1 MADKIIDI
9 GNRKQLLLDE
19 QLCESS
25 EGVRLTMNP
34 ARSTGEILI
43 GVDNPYERAIPDT
56 RIGSYSSVLKEDG
69 KVRMW
74 WYYNVGSPEQMQY
87 RRVCYGES
95 EDGIH
100 FVKPKLGLVEMGG
113 TKANNAVIGDP
124 IQGACVFIDP
134 VAPPER
140 RYKTQAKWGPFPGT
154 DTTLYFYASP
164 DGIHWEKTHAIQV
177 GACDTQNVVFWDEA
191 YGKYVM
197 YTREWVRFGDP
208 DARGKVVDPRNH
220 RGVRRLE
227 STDLVTWNNESMVWE
242 ADEVDLATH
251 TTSTGMP
258 PVDYY
263 GACVY
268 KYPEAGDFYIFLA
281 QPFWHWKDR
290 PEEEKWGYSPDPKN
304 LDKRAVRLA
313 PSTMDVRLGYS
324 RDGKVFER
332 AVDRGPFLGTGPE
345 GRFDSRMVWAMPNPI
360 EMGDEI
366 WIYYVGTNR
375 DHDRFIDPA
384 APGLLSGIGRATMR
398 LDGFVSADADYTG
411 GWLVTRPLTFEGEGL
426 ELNMDAS
433 AGGFV
438 RVEMLDAEEKPVEGF
453 TMDESETLLGNS
465 VRMPAGWSSENDLGT
480 LTGTPVRLKFQMR
493 DAKLYSFWFK

>member
-9 GNRKQLLLDE
+9 GSRKQLFLDE
-19 QLCESS
+19 ELCESS
-25 EGVRLTMNP
+25 EGVRLMMNP

-43 GVDNPYERAIPDT
+43 GVDNPYETAIPDT

-100 FVKPKLGLVEMGG
+100 FVKPELGLIDMGG
-113 TKANNAVIGDP
+113 TKANNAVIEDP

-134 VAPPER
+134 IAPPER
-140 RYKTQAKWGPFPGT
+140 RYRTQAKWGPFPGT
-154 DTTLYFYASP
+154 DTTLYFYTSP
-164 DGIHWEKTHAIQV
+164 DGIHWEKTHSIQI
-177 GACDTQNVVFWDEA
+177 GACDTQNVVFWDDA
-191 YGKYVM
+191 YKKYVM
-197 YTREWVRFGDP
+197 YTRDWVRFEDP
-208 DARGKVVDPRNH
+208 GSRGKAVDPRNH
-220 RGVRRLE
+220 RRVRRLE
-227 STDLVTWNNESMVWE
+227 STDLVTWDNESIVWE

-251 TTSTGMP
+251 RTSTGMP

-290 PEEEKWGYSPDPKN
+290 PEKDKWGYSPDPKN
-304 LDKRAVRLA
+304 LDKRVVRLA

-324 RDGKVFER
+324 RDGKAFKR
-332 AVDRGPFLGTGPE
+332 ALDRGAFLGTGPE

-375 DHDRFIDPA
+375 DHDKFIDPA
-384 APGLLSGIGRATMR
+384 APGLLSGIGRAIMR
-398 LDGFVSADADYTG
+398 VDGFVSADAGYTG
-411 GWLVTRPLTFEGEGL
+411 GWLVTPPLMFNGEKL

-433 AGGFV
+433 GGGFV
-438 RVEMLDAEEKPVEGF
+438 RVEMIDAEGRPVEGF
-453 TMDESETLLGNS
+453 TMSESETLLGNS
-465 VRMPAGWSSENDLGT
+465 VGMPVGWSSGNGLRT
-480 LTGTPVRLKFQMR
+480 LAGKPVRLKFQMR
-493 DAKLYSFWFK
+493 DAKLYSFRFK